1 MTREEEIIKASR
13 EYAMNKSNDN
23 NTWFV
28 DYKDIEEAFLEGA
41 KFAYNSAETRFYV
54 GVDLACN
61 NEDTFVTNKFKVK
74 HSKKRNKVKF
84 YVAMDRYCS
93 LWLYIGKPTKIK
105 DDFMAGYQCRA
116 IAGEDCFSEFG
127 LNENDYKDLKWED
140 EPVEVF
146 INMED

>member
-1 MTREEEIIKASR
+1 MEREEEIRKAAR
-13 EYAMNKSNDN
+13 DYVMIKSNEK
-23 NTWFV
+23 NTYFV
-28 DYKDIEEAFLEGA
+28 DYKDIEEAFLAGA
-41 KFAYNSAETRFYV
+41 DFAYNYAETKFYV

-61 NEDTFVTNKFKVK
+61 NEDTFVTNKFKVE

-127 LNENDYKDLKWED
+127 LNEDDYANLKWGD
-140 EPVEVF
+140 EPLEVF
-146 INMED
+146 VNMEE